1 MSVSNCDYV
10 IKVIYHQF
18 NLSSVPP
25 DRNNRDMMGP
35 LCLWAQTRPIPT
47 LQNKSHEWSFAV
59 VLFMFALLGL
69 WRAPLAK
76 SLQLMSWGYIDQ
88 THTETVSKVL
98 IAHHGLEFTWMGLRD
113 VLISRRRLMSNF
125 KKRLTEAKFQF
136 FEEVK
141 DSGWTINDF
150 TLLHYFSICVEYW
163 CYRMCPYEITTVLTQ
178 TLICYTRMR
187 VCTMQYLPV
196 VQK

>member
-1 MSVSNCDYV
+1 
-10 IKVIYHQF
+10 
-18 NLSSVPP
+18 
-25 DRNNRDMMGP
+25 
-35 LCLWAQTRPIPT
+35 
-47 LQNKSHEWSFAV
+47 
-59 VLFMFALLGL
+59 MFALLGL

-113 VLISRRRLMSNF
+113 VLISRRSLMSNF

-163 CYRMCPYEITTVLTQ
+163 CYRYYVSIWNHNSSYPNINMLHQNESVYYAILTCCSKIGCNNTENAHQ
-178 TLICYTRMR
+178 
-187 VCTMQYLPV
+187 VAKNPHANHFNHS
-196 VQK
+196 